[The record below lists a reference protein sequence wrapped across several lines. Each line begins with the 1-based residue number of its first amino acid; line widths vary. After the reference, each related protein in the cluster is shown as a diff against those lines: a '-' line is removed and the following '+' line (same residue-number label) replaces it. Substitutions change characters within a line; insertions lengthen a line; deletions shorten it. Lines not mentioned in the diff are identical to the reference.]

1 MDQGGPPA
9 DPMGRL
15 ADVLERLVAA
25 PRAAHRE
32 EYKAPHFTGESDVEY
47 FISQFEDVADAN
59 QWDQEATWMHLREA
73 LREGA
78 RDCGQAATVRGIYA
92 GLRARYGLTPREA
105 RNRLNNL
112 RKEYRTPLAEHASE
126 VKKMVERAYGDL
138 PRENQEQMILEHF
151 LNTLDNSYLQRH
163 LLAVDPQTLEEA
175 VRAASE
181 WQQIKPYY
189 SGSAMADPG
198 RPGPTSRVTQG
209 RPRPTYRPTS
219 GRPGPTSQWP
229 PLRPN
234 VRVVEEGEESYM
246 EESEAKPEN
255 EVNAVQACFDESK
268 LTQIMEQMA
277 KQLAVMTSLLMKQQ
291 ASSPSVSTAP
301 KNSSDAKWVCW
312 GCGQQGHTKR
322 YCPKNP
328 WTQRGPQRPTGNAP
342 GPQ

>member
-92 GLRARYGLTPREA
+92 VLRARYGLTPREA

-163 LLAVDPQTLEEA
+163 MLAVDPQTLEEA

-209 RPRPTYRPTS
+209 RP
-219 GRPGPTSQWP
+219 GPTSRSATAWTTPMQS
-229 PLRPN
+229 LRA
-234 VRVVEEGEESYM
+234 VEEEESPEMYSQTVPKNAVKTVQNSLMKSKLRRVM
-246 EESEAKPEN
+246 EEMS
-255 EVNAVQACFDESK
+255 
-268 LTQIMEQMA
+268 
-277 KQLAVMTSLLMKQQ
+277 KQLAAMTSLLK
-291 ASSPSVSTAP
+291 
-301 KNSSDAKWVCW
+301 
-312 GCGQQGHTKR
+312 GQ
-322 YCPKNP
+322 CEPA
-328 WTQRGPQRPTGNAP
+328 GNAP